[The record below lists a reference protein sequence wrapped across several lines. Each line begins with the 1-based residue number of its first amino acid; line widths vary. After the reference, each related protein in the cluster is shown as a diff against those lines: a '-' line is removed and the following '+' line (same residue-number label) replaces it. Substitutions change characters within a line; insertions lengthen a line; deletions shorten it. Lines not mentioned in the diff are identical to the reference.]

1 VAKQKFYVV
10 WRGRKPGIYT
20 SWAEA
25 EQQVK
30 GVAGARFKSF
40 PSRGEAEAAL
50 QAGPR
55 PGRGPSASRRSGTSR
70 AQTLTMGT
78 GAGASAHT
86 ATRDVDIYCDGACDP
101 NPGPAGTGIAIYRK
115 AELAELWYGLYNPAG
130 TNNSA
135 ELQGLYHALA
145 FAERAVGEGLQTAIH
160 CDSRY
165 AIDCVTKWA
174 FGWKARDWTRKTGAI
189 MNLEVIQAAH
199 ERYIGISERIEVLHV
214 PGHAGIEGNELAD
227 RMSMLAIREAQR
239 DLAAYPAPFD
249 IPALLALN
257 RG

>member
-10 WRGRKPGIYT
+10 WRGRKPGIYS

-40 PSRGEAEAAL
+40 ASRSEAESAL
-50 QAGPR
+50 QSGP
-55 PGRGPSASRRSGTSR
+55 GPSAGRR
-70 AQTLTMGT
+70 
-78 GAGASAHT
+78 AGASRARVTAASTAPEARASAHS
-86 ATRDVDIYCDGACDP
+86 ASHDVDIYCDGACDP

-115 AELAELWYGLYNPAG
+115 TELAELWYGLYNPAG

-135 ELQGLYHALA
+135 ELQGLCHALA
-145 FAERAVGEGLQTAIH
+145 FAGTAVSEGLETAIH

-174 FGWKARDWTRKTGAI
+174 FGWKARGWTRKTGAI
-189 MNLEVIQAAH
+189 MNLQVIQAAH
-199 ERYIGISERIEVLHV
+199 ERYLELSDRVQVLHV

-227 RMSMLAIREAQR
+227 RMSVLAIQESQR
-239 DLAAYPAPFD
+239 DLVAYPPPFD
-249 IPALLALN
+249 IPSVLALD